1 MGILKGLLAS
11 DHRQT
16 LDFFIVGLHD
26 VCEPT
31 VDRNELL
38 YNASVLAH
46 YAQVS
51 THAQNEFPAP
61 TGLGTVFDH
70 FVLDT
75 TPQADGSLMEV
86 AGAQCLLL
94 AGFFER
100 QMRQR
105 HSIRWYAQ
113 LGTEF
118 FSRAAARETSSPK
131 ARLLSSI
138 AKGFEAWRQRHE
150 RLSREL
156 RDRQYLL
163 TFPHPRDP
171 A

>member
-1 MGILKGLLAS
+1 MGILRGLLAS

-16 LDFFIVGLHD
+16 LDFFIVGLRD
-26 VCEPT
+26 VCESS
-31 VDRNELL
+31 VNRDELL

-51 THAQNEFPAP
+51 TQAQDEFPAP
-61 TGLGTVFDH
+61 ISLSCVFDH
-70 FVLDT
+70 FVFDST
-75 TPQADGSLMEV
+75 AQMDGELMEV

-113 LGTEF
+113 IGTGF
-118 FSRAAARETSSPK
+118 FARAAAREQSSPK

-138 AKGFEAWRQRHE
+138 AQEFEAWRRRHE

-156 RDRQYLL
+156 SDQRYLL
-163 TFPHPRDP
+163 SYPPERDI

>member
-1 MGILKGLLAS
+1 
-11 DHRQT
+11 
-16 LDFFIVGLHD
+16 
-26 VCEPT
+26 
-31 VDRNELL
+31 
-38 YNASVLAH
+38 
-46 YAQVS
+46 
-51 THAQNEFPAP
+51 
-61 TGLGTVFDH
+61 
-70 FVLDT
+70 
-75 TPQADGSLMEV
+75 MEV

-94 AGFFER
+94 AGFFEQ

-113 LGTEF
+113 LGTGF

-163 TFPHPRDP
+163 TFPHPNDSV
-171 A
+171 